1 MPKFNSAFQI
11 ALKGTSTK
19 LAWGTLFKNLTSPG
33 LRLRC
38 FASTNA
44 NSVDPSVDGEEFI
57 NVASDGNFT
66 LSGGNIVGFGMLSD
80 SKVKKAANLA
90 VGKAILRLEGNGYT
104 FTATLGL
111 PGSGAEYVLSKNP
124 TGNPNEGIS
133 FTAGSGIKAPKFYPS
148 GTGPFQPGIR
158 AATPTV
164 VKLVS
169 CIDPTNKTVVGTSK
183 VNVRKEDWVFEVP
196 FMAAEMGDIGIYQMA
211 SPIKW
216 AEAGFEL
223 GGTLFLGNNHNTIDG
238 VTPLEQMLMGWKPMG
253 AGNWETYPAMDTYV
267 RANWE
272 NQTINGVVTEVCT
285 NAATASKTYPPP
297 YEIHLETETGQLVHI
312 YQMDAFNA
320 KPNLPIN
327 SPLLSQWWTETEPV
341 VPHVNIGQLLPWQNI
356 QTRISSRMKNI
367 IGGFTAN
374 SYAPKCAKSGDSVNP
389 AIPFYSAYSQ
399 TNSAGHMYGLPPYPM
414 RRDLKFGD
422 QDADVKLYDPGP
434 RDPNLFDKS
443 TYRDYEGKPV
453 RMTGYMFQYGSITGH
468 DGYMAKG
475 GARFDRSP
483 VPSLLAILVSKPD
496 YLRPDGNVPIRKM
509 WDNFSM
515 AYFNHTCHYLRD
527 VTNFTT
533 VPKSE
538 IEAGSWV
545 LASAYYGGGPYGS
558 QGQYRGP
565 QNTVQ
570 TCGIMNGNNRTM
582 IHNDAS
588 GRMPWGGRLRDHLHS
603 YAYPSW
609 AAVANNSPMHAF
621 ANIFHYNE
629 HWMCSLGSA
638 AADVDIGENFLSR
651 GMSGRWL
658 AYTMQW
664 VVGTQHPMGI
674 SCEEIERRF
683 QVELET
689 LHRLYYTPA
698 FVENSQSMF
707 NIALRNLGVY
717 LTEDKN
723 GVLGSS
729 GGTLGLYIADVF
741 AMMKQFGLLDRMK
754 SRSQK
759 NIDVFKMVIDA
770 FDKQAIDYVLDTKG
784 RDNYYQVLSGFK
796 VNGASWTAAAISTN
810 WAAQGAML
818 DQLWPVIPA
827 DFSGNLDYEY
837 YHSKRIDWGTD
848 YRGNACDACSTQHL
862 QYKWA
867 TMRKRYLTEYP
878 HPRLDAA
885 IAKFEGYYAAMKAR
899 ADAGFDTEARYLMPS
914 HGGLLA
920 PLTVGPPA

>member
-1 MPKFNSAFQI
+1 MPVLSPT
-11 ALKGTSTK
+11 LKAQAEAQTNK
-19 LAWGTLFKNLTSPG
+19 LAYSNKIKELLGTNRSVRFFYTSNPAANPVSAGTEFLRMQSTGDLT
-33 LRLRC
+33 
-38 FASTNA
+38 T
-44 NSVDPSVDGEEFI
+44 
-57 NVASDGNFT
+57 
-66 LSGGNIVGFGMLSD
+66 SGGNITGFGALSNTTINQPVD
-80 SKVKKAANLA
+80 LA
-90 VGKAILRLEGNGYT
+90 VGASTLRLEGNGHYIDYT
-104 FTATLGL
+104 FGL
-111 PGSGAEYVLSKNP
+111 TGAGKEFSIPSNP
-124 TGNPNEGIS
+124 TGSASQGFA
-133 FTAGSGIKAPKFYPS
+133 FTSSSGMKAPKFYPS
-148 GTGPFQPGIR
+148 GTGPYQPGLR
-158 AATPTV
+158 SVTPTV
-164 VKLVS
+164 VKLIS
-169 CIDPTNKTVVGTSK
+169 CIDPANKVLVGTSRMS
-183 VNVRKEDWVFEVP
+183 VRKEDWVFEVP

-211 SPIKW
+211 TPIKW
-216 AEAGFEL
+216 PEAGFEL

-238 VTPLEQMLMGWKPMG
+238 VTPLEQTLMGWKPMG

-272 NQTINGVVTEVCT
+272 VQTVDGVQKEVCT
-285 NAATASKTYPPP
+285 NSATASKTYPPP

-312 YQMDAFNA
+312 YQMDAFNG

-389 AIPFYSAYSQ
+389 AIPFYSAYAQ

-414 RRDLKFGD
+414 RVDKKFGD
-422 QDADVKLYDPGP
+422 LDADVKLYDPGP
-434 RDPNLFDKS
+434 RDPNLFNKS
-443 TYRDYEGKPV
+443 QYRDYEGKPV

-468 DGYMAKG
+468 DWYMAKG

-515 AYFNHTCHYLRD
+515 AYFNHTCYYLRD

-538 IEAGSWV
+538 VEAGSWV
-545 LASAYYGGGPYGS
+545 LANAYYGGGPYGS

-603 YAYPSW
+603 YTYPSW

-638 AADVDIGENFLSR
+638 AADVDIGENFLHR

-689 LHRLYYTPA
+689 LHRLYYTPT
-698 FVENSQSMF
+698 FVDNSQSMF
-707 NIALRNLGVY
+707 SIALRNLGVY
-717 LTEDKN
+717 LTEEK
-723 GVLGSS
+723 GVLSS
-729 GGTLGLYIADVF
+729 RGGTFGLYITDVF
-741 AMMKQFGLLDRMK
+741 ALMKQFGLLDRMK
-754 SRSQK
+754 ARSQK
-759 NIDVFKMVIDA
+759 NADVFKMVIEA
-770 FDKQAIDYVLDTKG
+770 FDKQVIDYILDTKG
-784 RDNYYQVLSGFK
+784 RDNWYQTLSGFK
-796 VNGASWTAAAISTN
+796 AEGTEHTVANIPAN
-810 WAAQGAML
+810 WAAQGVML
-818 DQLWPVIPA
+818 DALWPVIPA
-827 DFSGNLDYEY
+827 DFSGNLDWEW

-848 YRGNACDACSTQHL
+848 YMGNASDACSTQHL

-878 HPRLDAA
+878 NSRLDAA

-899 ADAGFDTEARYLMPS
+899 ADAGFESEARYLMPS